1 MFFTSPT
8 GVPSCLKPV
17 AQHAPGGL
25 EAILKSPREV
35 KKKKNICTANQ
46 QGLYAQVCKEGG
58 AKTKEE
64 QG

>member
-1 MFFTSPT
+1 M
-8 GVPSCLKPV
+8 
-17 AQHAPGGL
+17 L
-25 EAILKSPREV
+25 EAGGTARSGGVRGHFEESKRGE
-35 KKKKNICTANQ
+35 KKKNICTANQ